1 MSRKLHILIIE
12 DEPKVAETIKAYIE
26 NDGYEASHAL
36 FGSVA
41 LNIFKEKQIDL
52 VILDLMLPDMAG
64 EDICTTIR
72 KSSDVPIIMLTAKK
86 SEEDR
91 VKGLNIGADD
101 YLVKPFSPRELMARI
116 KAIFRRYGADVA
128 QNNIVDYAGKLT
140 IDYTDFKVFKN
151 KSEVILTPN
160 EFKILTF
167 LSKNAGRYY
176 SREQLMEG
184 ALNASSDTYDRA
196 IDSHIKNIRH
206 KIEDNPKSPKYIITQ
221 YGYGYKFEGGK

>member
-1 MSRKLHILIIE
+1 MSRKLHILIVE
-12 DEPKVAETIKAYIE
+12 DEPKVAETIKAYLE
-26 NDGYEASHAL
+26 NDGYEATHAL

-41 LNIFKEKQIDL
+41 LTAFKEKQIDL
-52 VILDLMLPDMAG
+52 IILDLMLPDMSG

-91 VKGLNIGADD
+91 VKGLNLGADD

-116 KAIFRRYGADVA
+116 KAIFRRYGVNTE
-128 QNNIVDYAGKLT
+128 QNQVVEYGKLM
-140 IDYTDFKVFKN
+140 IDYTDFKVFKG
-151 KSEVILTPN
+151 KSEVMLTPN

-196 IDSHIKNIRH
+196 IDSHIKNLRQ
-206 KIEDNPKSPKYIITQ
+206 KIEDNPKAPKYIITQ
-221 YGYGYKFEGGK
+221 YGYGYKFDGGK